1 MSSRRK
7 FLVLSN
13 GLRDQLGHYFE
24 TAISVAEAAQR
35 AGFHPVLGTHVE
47 CHQDLLPN
55 WLESH
60 ALFRTDHW
68 MWDDLPGE
76 AASDSLLAR
85 FTAGATKGWR
95 FLRRATR
102 LTERGAYYL
111 LPPLFYDAGRMIGYC
126 CLPRIATP
134 AARVR
139 AAAGLRRHGL
149 RWRYGQH
156 AALMEQAS
164 RWPELR
170 RTLAVR
176 PAPPRVVAATRRLLP
191 EGLGRELDYALVFFQ
206 DLQRFLSLTSA
217 GPDDHVLLPTAHA
230 REVLAVHL
238 AVEEL
243 AQRSPTF
250 HLEFRHPPFERN
262 PVTHDPIESPN
273 THMQRGFLSLHAEWG
288 TTDRIRF
295 HTDSQ
300 RLSQDYESLVDLSFG
315 VLPLPFRAELMPQVS
330 RQPKAPLTVVYL
342 GGARDEKGFHWLPK
356 LIQALAGDYLAS
368 GKARLVIQASLAQ
381 AEHNP
386 RSVAALRWLR
396 RQLPPGI
403 ELVALDGA
411 LEPSQYYQI
420 ASQADIILL
429 PYLRER
435 YRACTSGVLAE
446 ALAAGAATVVP
457 SGTWLADQLP
467 RGGGETFDDFPSFVG
482 AVKRVLDKFDAYRA
496 AAQAHRP
503 LWLKRHS
510 PDALV
515 AAVVGQA
522 AIGSQSV
529 KLAA

>member
-24 TAISVAEAAQR
+24 TSVSVAEAAQR
-35 AGFHPVLGTHVE
+35 AGFQPVLGTHVE

-68 MWDDLPGE
+68 MWDDLAGE
-76 AASDSLLAR
+76 AALDSLVVR
-85 FTAGATKGWR
+85 FMIGGKTVQR

-102 LTERGAYYL
+102 LAERGAYYM
-111 LPPLFYDAGRMIGYC
+111 LPPLVYDAGHLIGYC

-134 AARVR
+134 ASRNQAL
-139 AAAGLRRHGL
+139 AGLRRLGL
-149 RWRYGQH
+149 RWRYGDC
-156 AALMEQAS
+156 AELIEQAS
-164 RWPELR
+164 RWPALR
-170 RTLAVR
+170 RTLAER

-191 EGLGRELDYALVFFQ
+191 EGLGRELEYALVFSQ

-238 AVEEL
+238 AVEQL
-243 AQRSPTF
+243 AQGSPTF
-250 HLEFRHPPFERN
+250 HLEFRHPPFERD

-273 THMQRGFLSLHAEWG
+273 TRLQRGFLSLHAEWG
-288 TTDRIRF
+288 MTDRIRF
-295 HTDSQ
+295 YTDSQ

-315 VLPLPFRAELMPQVS
+315 VLPLPFRAELMPKVS
-330 RQPKAPLTVVYL
+330 RQPKAPLTMLYL
-342 GGARDEKGFHWLPK
+342 GGARDEKGFHWLPD
-356 LIQALAGDYLAS
+356 LIQALADNHLGS
-368 GKARLVIQASLAQ
+368 GKARLVIQASLAH

-386 RSVAALRWLR
+386 RSVAALRSLR
-396 RQLPPGI
+396 RQLPPGV

-411 LEPSQYYQI
+411 LEPAQYYLI

-446 ALAAGAATVVP
+446 ALAAGAAAVVP
-457 SGTWLADQLP
+457 AGTWLADQLP
-467 RGGGETFDDFPSFVG
+467 PGGGETFDDFDSFVG
-482 AVKRVLDKFDAYRA
+482 AVKRVLDNFDAYRA

-503 LWLKRHS
+503 LWLKLHS

-515 AAVVGQA
+515 AALVGQA
-522 AIGSQSV
+522 AIGSRSA